1 VQNDHLGIFGAYG
14 FDIPPHPTKVSREVV
29 RAGMNDLMMSRVVD
43 NVGDADEP
51 ITEPLVGNIGPHAV
65 VKARA
70 LQERRA
76 PFLL

>member
-1 VQNDHLGIFGAYG
+1 
-14 FDIPPHPTKVSREVV
+14 
-29 RAGMNDLMMSRVVD
+29 MSRVVD